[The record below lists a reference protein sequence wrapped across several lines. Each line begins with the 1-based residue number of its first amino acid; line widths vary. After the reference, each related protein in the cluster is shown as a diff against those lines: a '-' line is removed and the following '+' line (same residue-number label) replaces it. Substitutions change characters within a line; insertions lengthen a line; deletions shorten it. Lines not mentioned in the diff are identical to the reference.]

1 MFTDKFPSTNYAS
14 FLPVIVLIIIAVG
27 SLMFLTWGTKRNE
40 NTSIPP
46 AAGLGRE
53 DEDLPAGEAGTST
66 RESEVGRKDE
76 GRKEESVVKDLQP
89 FPIYDFSLKKE
100 DIPAVG
106 TGIASGWEDLDDET
120 DPDAKALADIKKEA
134 VEPLL
139 GFRTESLANIVRK
152 QKADALLKSS
162 PKEESKR
169 KIPLDAVE

>member
-14 FLPVIVLIIIAVG
+14 FLPVIILIIVAVG

-53 DEDLPAGEAGTST
+53 DEETST

-100 DIPAVG
+100 DIPARE
-106 TGIASGWEDLDDET
+106 TGVAAGWEDIDAET
-120 DPDAKALADIKKEA
+120 DPDAKALADIKKEM